1 MKHETTVSHCFK
13 YFFFFSLIPQRI
25 PLAFTIHQP
34 NYLTSTVTA
43 VRFSG

>member
-1 MKHETTVSHCFK
+1 MRPLFLTALST
-13 YFFFFSLIPQRI
+13 FFSLIPQRI

-43 VRFSG
+43 VRFGG